1 MKIIAEIGWN
11 HCGDMELAKQM
22 AKSAADNGATYA
34 KYQTWSVNRLKP
46 GSWDDDGRRQ
56 IYEKAELSKENHIEL
71 INYCNKILSVVPQM
85 EDAGEKLANQIWE
98 TNVGQSVKSN
108 IGHVIAVAG
117 KSRAGMV
124 MFGGK

>member
-1 MKIIAEIGWN
+1 MIRLNIRTYDKVWV
-11 HCGDMELAKQM
+11 
-22 AKSAADNGATYA
+22 KSF
-34 KYQTWSVNRLKP
+34 VNKN
-46 GSWDDDGRRQ
+46 D
-56 IYEKAELSKENHIEL
+56 L
-71 INYCNKILSVVPQM
+71 INYCNKILSEVPQM

-124 MFGGK
+124 MLGG

>member
-1 MKIIAEIGWN
+1 MIRLNIRTYDKVWV
-11 HCGDMELAKQM
+11 
-22 AKSAADNGATYA
+22 KSF
-34 KYQTWSVNRLKP
+34 VNKN
-46 GSWDDDGRRQ
+46 D
-56 IYEKAELSKENHIEL
+56 L
-71 INYCNKILSVVPQM
+71 INYCNKILSEVPQM

>member
-1 MKIIAEIGWN
+1 MIRLNIRTYDKVWV
-11 HCGDMELAKQM
+11 
-22 AKSAADNGATYA
+22 KSF
-34 KYQTWSVNRLKP
+34 VNKN
-46 GSWDDDGRRQ
+46 D
-56 IYEKAELSKENHIEL
+56 L
-71 INYCNKILSVVPQM
+71 INYCNKILSEVPQM

-124 MFGGK
+124 MLGGK